1 MAPAAANQG
10 AIFSV
15 NDTKVYVPVSTVL
28 TQDNTKLLKQSN
40 AGFKTVNWNKYQ
52 LR

>member
-10 AIFSV
+10 AILSV

-40 AGFKTVNWNKYQ
+40 SGFKTVN
-52 LR
+52 